1 MGKNFL
7 YKTFY
12 IKRLIL
18 LFFFIICGCED
29 NITDSDDRMIIP
41 DDSYRYFR
49 VTYPTIHNKTPYFI
63 VRASD
68 SLLLEIIENEI
79 SKPLGERFKHING
92 TIVRGNGDYNY
103 DWSWRFE
110 DNTWTIVEI
119 SIELCDGNP
128 FYIEENLDYYIN
140 TINGNYCPWS
150 SQIDR
155 EMYPGEI
162 IE

>member
-49 VTYPTIHNKTPYFI
+49 VTYPTI
-63 VRASD
+63 
-68 SLLLEIIENEI
+68 ENEL
-79 SKPLGERFKHING
+79 SKPWGQRFKHING